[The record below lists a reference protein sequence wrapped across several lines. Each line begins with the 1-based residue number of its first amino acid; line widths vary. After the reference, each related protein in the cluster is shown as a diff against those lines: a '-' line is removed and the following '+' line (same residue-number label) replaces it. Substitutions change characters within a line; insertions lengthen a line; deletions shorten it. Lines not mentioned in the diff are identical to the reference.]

1 MSSTVWVIFAILVCA
16 DLAFAL
22 VRASL
27 IKARL
32 PVLVTLQDKTPG
44 AIERTLALM
53 ERPTL
58 RTTLRSA
65 SVMVH
70 FLLGGTFLLV
80 FERLT
85 NRAADP
91 LLALG
96 ITLLLAIVV
105 LMLEFWIE
113 SFVSQDAEKWAVQIT
128 PLAIVVDFISRPL
141 GWIFRILQFSSPDMQ
156 RTLGSV
162 TEDELKSWAE
172 SEQVESTLEKGE
184 RKMIYSIFHFS
195 DTLCREIMV
204 PRIDV
209 FALEVGTPLDEAI
222 RLVNQSGHSRVPV
235 YEEVIDNVI
244 GMLYAKDLLSVKLDC
259 EASTDIRSIM
269 RPAYFVPEAKKV
281 DELLR
286 EIQANGIHIAVVI
299 DEYGGMAGLV
309 TLEDIVE
316 EIVGEIRDEYDQA
329 EELPFT
335 KLSEDEYLLQA
346 RIDLDDL
353 NELLG
358 TEVSKDTA
366 ETLGGLIY
374 SELGHI
380 PEEGEQVI
388 LEDWVFSVQQVSG
401 RRIRLVRA
409 ARLSVDQTEN
419 RK

>member
-1 MSSTVWVIFAILVCA
+1 MSSTVWIIFVVLVCT

-32 PVLVTLQDKTPG
+32 PALVTLQDKTPG
-44 AIERTLALM
+44 AIERTVALM
-53 ERPTL
+53 ERPNL

-65 SVMVH
+65 SVTVH

-96 ITLLLAIVV
+96 VTLLLAIVV
-105 LMLEFWIE
+105 LVLEIWIE
-113 SFVSQDAEKWAVQIT
+113 NLVSRDAEKWAVQIT
-128 PLAIVVDFISRPL
+128 SLAMLIDFTFRPL
-141 GWIFRILQFSSPDMQ
+141 GWVFRALQLSSPDTQ

-209 FALEVGTPLDEAI
+209 FALEVDTPLDEAI
-222 RLVNQSGHSRVPV
+222 QLVNQSGHSRVPV

-244 GMLYAKDLLSVKLDC
+244 GMLYAKDLLPVKLDC
-259 EASTDIRSIM
+259 EASVDIRSIM

-329 EELPFT
+329 EELLFT
-335 KLSEDEYLLQA
+335 KLSEDEYLLRA

-358 TEVSKDTA
+358 TDLSKDTA

-374 SELGHI
+374 GELGHI
-380 PEEGEQVI
+380 PEEGEQVVI
-388 LEDWVFSVQQVSG
+388 EDWVFSVQQVSG

-409 ARLSVDQTEN
+409 VRLSVDQTEN
-419 RK
+419 